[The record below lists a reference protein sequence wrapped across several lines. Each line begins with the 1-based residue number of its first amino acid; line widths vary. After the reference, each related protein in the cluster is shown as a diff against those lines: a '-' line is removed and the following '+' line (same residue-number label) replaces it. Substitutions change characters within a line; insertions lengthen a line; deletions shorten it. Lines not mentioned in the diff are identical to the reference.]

1 MRAIFLNKY
10 FDGKYNYYDLSF
22 EELVDDNNEVLLR
35 LNGVIFEGEPT
46 TEEEEVRAREIAF
59 NNLPDYELTEIVT
72 L

>member
-35 LNGVIFEGEPT
+35 LNGVIFEGDPT
-46 TEEEEVRAREIAF
+46 TEEEEARAREIAF